1 MLPREEDHA
10 LEPLLSTSH
19 SHWIGLSDYAKEG
32 NKKFIKL
39 MILHKNRFLGTY
51 VWQESH
57 QVAEYQN
64 WNSGEPDNGNIIN
77 DEDCV
82 VKGGMLYQ

>member
-1 MLPREEDHA
+1 MIEILTQEEDHA

-39 MILHKNRFLGTY
+39 MIKNIGF
-51 VWQESH
+51 
-57 QVAEYQN
+57 
-64 WNSGEPDNGNIIN
+64 
-77 DEDCV
+77 
-82 VKGGMLYQ
+82 